1 VHDHPAL
8 PTCLVKRLYS
18 YGSGGPLSE
27 ADNPEVAW
35 LSKRFAASGYRVP
48 DLLRTIALSTAFSEV
63 ATPPAAPPPPAR
75 TASLSA
81 APPASSAQ

>member
-27 ADNPEVAW
+27 ADNPELTW
-35 LSKRFAASGYRVP
+35 LGQRFAASGYRVP
-48 DLLRTIALSTAFSEV
+48 DLLRTIALSTAFSESRF
-63 ATPPAAPPPPAR
+63 PPAAPPPPAR

-81 APPASSAQ
+81 APPAAQAQ